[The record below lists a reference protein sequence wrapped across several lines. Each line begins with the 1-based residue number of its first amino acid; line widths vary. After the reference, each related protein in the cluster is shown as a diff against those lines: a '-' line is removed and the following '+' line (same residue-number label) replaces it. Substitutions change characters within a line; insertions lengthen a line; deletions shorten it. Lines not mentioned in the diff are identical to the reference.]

1 MNFIEWLKVIL
12 LGIVEGITEWLP
24 ISSTG
29 HLILTDAIWPLQQS
43 DAFKEM
49 FNVVIQLGA
58 ILAVVVL
65 YWSKLWPFHRKRIP
79 QRSWFAQQS
88 TNGFVGG
95 LQRFGDRYC
104 CMDKI
109 VMWLKIAV
117 SCLPAMLIGLPLN
130 DWLDKH
136 FYNPTVVAL
145 MLLLYGAGFLLVER
159 YNRSRKPRVNSIASL
174 RWSDALLIGVFQV
187 LALIPGTSRSGATI
201 LGGILIGNALTGG
214 KMTREDMLTMAT
226 VLEGHPDNV
235 APAIYGGLSVSIM
248 VDGKTL
254 TNSIPIDD
262 DLSFITVSPEVEV
275 STEEARKALP
285 KTIDYQSAVF
295 NVSRVSFLVSSLF
308 TKQYDR
314 IAYGLQDKLHV
325 PYRLRLIP
333 SGELVLKK
341 AVEAGALGATISGSG
356 STLIAFATDRE
367 VQIMD
372 AMVNCF
378 NDHGI
383 AATGHILKC
392 SNEGAKLVE

>member
-145 MLLLYGAGFLLVER
+145 MLLLYGAGFLFVER
-159 YNRSRKPRVNSIASL
+159 YNRSRKPRVNSRRCAGRMRCSSACS
-174 RWSDALLIGVFQV
+174 RC
-187 LALIPGTSRSGATI
+187 SRSSPA
-201 LGGILIGNALTGG
+201 
-214 KMTREDMLTMAT
+214 RR
-226 VLEGHPDNV
+226 
-235 APAIYGGLSVSIM
+235 APVRPFSAASS
-248 VDGKTL
+248 
-254 TNSIPIDD
+254 SARRAR
-262 DLSFITVSPEVEV
+262 SP
-275 STEEARKALP
+275 RN
-285 KTIDYQSAVF
+285 I
-295 NVSRVSFLVSSLF
+295 RSSS
-308 TKQYDR
+308 
-314 IAYGLQDKLHV
+314 
-325 PYRLRLIP
+325 PCP
-333 SGELVLKK
+333 
-341 AVEAGALGATISGSG
+341 
-356 STLIAFATDRE
+356 
-367 VQIMD
+367 
-372 AMVNCF
+372 
-378 NDHGI
+378 
-383 AATGHILKC
+383 
-392 SNEGAKLVE
+392 

>member
-145 MLLLYGAGFLLVER
+145 MLLLYGAGFLFVER
-159 YNRSRKPRVNSIASL
+159 YNRSRKPRVNSIAAL
-174 RWSDALLIGVFQV
+174 RWSDALLIGVKV
-187 LALIPGTSRSGATI
+187 EKVTTI
-201 LGGILIGNALTGG
+201 R
-214 KMTREDMLTMAT
+214 M
-226 VLEGHPDNV
+226 
-235 APAIYGGLSVSIM
+235 
-248 VDGKTL
+248 DGKLKRQGRYPAGRTA
-254 TNSIPIDD
+254 S
-262 DLSFITVSPEVEV
+262 
-275 STEEARKALP
+275 
-285 KTIDYQSAVF
+285 Y
-295 NVSRVSFLVSSLF
+295 
-308 TKQYDR
+308 
-314 IAYGLQDKLHV
+314 
-325 PYRLRLIP
+325 
-333 SGELVLKK
+333 KK
-341 AVEAGALGATISGSG
+341 AVVKLTADSKTIEFFEG
-356 STLIAFATDRE
+356 
-367 VQIMD
+367 
-372 AMVNCF
+372 MV
-378 NDHGI
+378 
-383 AATGHILKC
+383 
-392 SNEGAKLVE
+392 

>member
-145 MLLLYGAGFLLVER
+145 MLLLYGAGFLFVER

-201 LGGILIGNALTGG
+201 LGGILIGTSREVAAEYTFFLAIPIMFGWG
-214 KMTREDMLTMAT
+214 VVKAAKFMMEGLVMTQTE
-226 VLEGHPDNV
+226 
-235 APAIYGGLSVSIM
+235 IM
-248 VDGKTL
+248 VLVVGII
-254 TNSIPIDD
+254 SA
-262 DLSFITVSPEVEV
+262 FIMSVVAIRFLMGYIKKNDFTAFGVYRIIVGIIVVAFFTVQG
-275 STEEARKALP
+275 TG
-285 KTIDYQSAVF
+285 F
-295 NVSRVSFLVSSLF
+295 
-308 TKQYDR
+308 
-314 IAYGLQDKLHV
+314 
-325 PYRLRLIP
+325 
-333 SGELVLKK
+333 
-341 AVEAGALGATISGSG
+341 
-356 STLIAFATDRE
+356 
-367 VQIMD
+367 IMQ
-372 AMVNCF
+372 
-378 NDHGI
+378 
-383 AATGHILKC
+383 
-392 SNEGAKLVE
+392 

>member
-88 TNGFVGG
+88 TNGFVGS

-159 YNRSRKPRVNSIASL
+159 YNRSRKPRVNSIAAL

-187 LALIPGTSRSGATI
+187 LALIPGTSRSVKFGAISGTE
-201 LGGILIGNALTGG
+201 LGVLLVG
-214 KMTREDMLTMAT
+214 MA
-226 VLEGHPDNV
+226 V
-235 APAIYGGLSVSIM
+235 AFGVSILAIRFLM
-248 VDGKTL
+248 GY
-254 TNSIPIDD
+254 I
-262 DLSFITVSPEVEV
+262 
-275 STEEARKALP
+275 RKH
-285 KTIDYQSAVF
+285 D
-295 NVSRVSFLVSSLF
+295 F
-308 TKQYDR
+308 TAFGWYR
-314 IAYGLQDKLHV
+314 IGLGL
-325 PYRLRLIP
+325 
-333 SGELVLKK
+333 LVLLYFY
-341 AVEAGALGATISGSG
+341 VI
-356 STLIAFATDRE
+356 R
-367 VQIMD
+367 
-372 AMVNCF
+372 
-378 NDHGI
+378 
-383 AATGHILKC
+383 
-392 SNEGAKLVE
+392 